1 MKLKNTLKFML
12 FFSIIIGINS
22 CKEKNENKT
31 QSNEVQKE
39 PKIVNGINEIAYNEI
54 KKMNLDS
61 TYTDL
66 LDRRNVSESEYKI
79 VVESWYEF
87 HKKVSQFI
95 KKENFKWEV
104 PDSTITILN
113 RIYFDKSGT
122 IDYYLFRIRNASVS
136 AEKQTEYQ
144 KVLQKFSEE
153 VTLNLKR
160 VEKYAQCGKIKYLNY

>member
-153 VTLNLKR
+153 VTLDLKR

>member
-1 MKLKNTLKFML
+1 MKFKNTLKLML

-66 LDRRNVSESEYKI
+66 LDRKNVSESEYKI